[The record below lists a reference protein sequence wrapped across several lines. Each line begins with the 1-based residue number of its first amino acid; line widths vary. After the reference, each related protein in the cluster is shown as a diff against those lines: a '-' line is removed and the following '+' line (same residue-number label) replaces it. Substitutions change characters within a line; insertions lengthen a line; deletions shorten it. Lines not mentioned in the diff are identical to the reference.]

1 MTVSEP
7 LRLAIFDCDGT
18 LVDSQHSIVA
28 SMNAAFEAHAY
39 TRVSTLDQTID
50 NQLIELRDHCS
61 KMGWEV
67 VKEYA
72 DEGLSGTLSRDKRP
86 ALNSLIKDA
95 YRKRFDSVVCW
106 DISRIGRSMKELI
119 LFLSDMKDRGI
130 GICSVRQG
138 FDTSTSMGEIMFQFV
153 GILSSWEREMI
164 RERTLAGLERAK
176 SEGKTLGRRK
186 VTNDTMTAKILEL
199 RTAKKSI
206 REIASEVGVSRGT
219 VSNVLKV
226 A

>member
-1 MTVSEP
+1 MTKRV
-7 LRLAIFDCDGT
+7 AIY
-18 LVDSQHSIVA
+18 V
-28 SMNAAFEAHAY
+28 
-39 TRVSTLDQTID
+39 RVSTLDQTVD

-67 VKEYA
+67 IKEYK
-72 DEGLSGTLSRDKRP
+72 DEGLSGTLSREKRP
-86 ALNSLIKDA
+86 SFNEMIKDG
-95 YRKRFDSVVCW
+95 YRRKFELVVCW

-119 LFLSDMKDRGI
+119 MFLSDMKDRDI

-138 FDTSTSMGEIMFQFV
+138 FDTSTTMGEMMFQFV

-164 RERTLAGLERAK
+164 RERTLAGLDRAK
-176 SEGKTLGRRK
+176 KEGKTLGRKTVIDDDKVSHIRK
-186 VTNDTMTAKILEL
+186 L
-199 RTAKKSI
+199 RSI
-206 REIASEVGVSRGT
+206 GRSLRDIASEVGVSKGT

>member
-1 MTVSEP
+1 MV
-7 LRLAIFDCDGT
+7 RKVAIYC
-18 LVDSQHSIVA
+18 
-28 SMNAAFEAHAY
+28 
-39 TRVSTLDQTID
+39 RVSTLDQTIN
-50 NQLIELRDHCS
+50 NQLLELRDHCS
-61 KMGWEV
+61 KMGWEI

-72 DEGLSGTLSRDKRP
+72 DEGLSGTLSREKRP
-86 ALNSLIKDA
+86 ALNALIKDA

-106 DISRIGRSMKELI
+106 DISRIGRSMKELV
-119 LFLSDMKDRGI
+119 LFLSDMKDRDI

-138 FDTSTSMGEIMFQFV
+138 FDSSTSMGEIMFQFV

-186 VTNDTMTAKILEL
+186 VTDDTMTAKILEL

-206 REIASEVGVSRGT
+206 RDIASEVGVSTAT
-219 VSNVLKV
+219 VHRELKKV

>member
-1 MTVSEP
+1 MTKKVV
-7 LRLAIFDCDGT
+7 I
-18 LVDSQHSIVA
+18 
-28 SMNAAFEAHAY
+28 Y

-61 KMGWEV
+61 KMGWEI

-164 RERTLAGLERAK
+164 RERSLAGLDRAK
-176 SEGKTLGRRK
+176 REGKTLGRRK

-199 RTAKKSI
+199 RNDKKSI
-206 REIASEVGVSRGT
+206 RQIASEVGVSTAT
-219 VSNVLKV
+219 VHRQLKMV

>member
-1 MTVSEP
+1 MV
-7 LRLAIFDCDGT
+7 RKVAI
-18 LVDSQHSIVA
+18 
-28 SMNAAFEAHAY
+28 Y

-61 KMGWEV
+61 KMEWEV

-72 DEGLSGTLSRDKRP
+72 DEGLSGTLSREKRP
-86 ALNSLIKDA
+86 ALNALIKDA

-106 DISRIGRSMKELI
+106 DISRIGRSMKELV
-119 LFLSDMKDRGI
+119 LFLSDMKDRNV

-186 VTNDTMTAKILEL
+186 VTDETMTAKILEL

>member
-1 MTVSEP
+1 
-7 LRLAIFDCDGT
+7 
-18 LVDSQHSIVA
+18 
-28 SMNAAFEAHAY
+28 
-39 TRVSTLDQTID
+39 
-50 NQLIELRDHCS
+50 
-61 KMGWEV
+61 
-67 VKEYA
+67 
-72 DEGLSGTLSRDKRP
+72 
-86 ALNSLIKDA
+86 
-95 YRKRFDSVVCW
+95 
-106 DISRIGRSMKELI
+106 MKELV
-119 LFLSDMKDRGI
+119 LFLSDMKDRDV

-186 VTNDTMTAKILEL
+186 VTNETMTARILEL
-199 RTAKKSI
+199 RNGKKSI

-219 VSNVLKV
+219 VNNILKV

>member
-1 MTVSEP
+1 MTKKVVIY
-7 LRLAIFDCDGT
+7 A
-18 LVDSQHSIVA
+18 
-28 SMNAAFEAHAY
+28 
-39 TRVSTLDQTID
+39 RVSTLDQTVD

-61 KMGWEV
+61 KMGWEI
-67 VKEYA
+67 VKEYT

-86 ALNSLIKDA
+86 ALNAMIDDG
-95 YRKRFDSVVCW
+95 YRKKFDTVICW

-176 SEGKTLGRRK
+176 SEGKILGRRK
-186 VTNDTMTAKILEL
+186 VTNDTMTAQIIEL
-199 RTAKKSI
+199 RNDKKSI
-206 REIASEVGVSRGT
+206 RQIASEVGVSRGT

>member
-1 MTVSEP
+1 
-7 LRLAIFDCDGT
+7 
-18 LVDSQHSIVA
+18 
-28 SMNAAFEAHAY
+28 
-39 TRVSTLDQTID
+39 
-50 NQLIELRDHCS
+50 
-61 KMGWEV
+61 MGWEI
-67 VKEYA
+67 VKEYT
-72 DEGLSGTLSRDKRP
+72 DEGLSGTVSRNKRP
-86 ALNSLIKDA
+86 ALNAMIKDG
-95 YRKRFDSVVCW
+95 YRKKFDTVVCW
-106 DISRIGRSMKELI
+106 DIGRIGRSMKELV

-176 SEGKTLGRRK
+176 SEGKILRRRK
-186 VTNDTMTAKILEL
+186 VTNDTMTAQIIEL
-199 RTAKKSI
+199 RNDKKSI
-206 REIASEVGVSRGT
+206 RQIASEVGVSRGT

>member
-1 MTVSEP
+1 MTKKVG
-7 LRLAIFDCDGT
+7 I
-18 LVDSQHSIVA
+18 
-28 SMNAAFEAHAY
+28 Y

-50 NQLIELRDHCS
+50 NQLLELRDHCS

-153 GILSSWEREMI
+153 GILSSWERSMI
-164 RERTLAGLERAK
+164 RERTLAGLERARR
-176 SEGKTLGRRK
+176 EGKTLGRRK
-186 VTNDTMTAKILEL
+186 VTNDTMTAKIIEL
-199 RTAKKSI
+199 RTANRSI
-206 REIASEVGVSRGT
+206 RDIASEVGVSRGT
-219 VSNVLKV
+219 VSNVLR
-226 A
+226 AA

>member
-1 MTVSEP
+1 MTKKVG
-7 LRLAIFDCDGT
+7 I
-18 LVDSQHSIVA
+18 
-28 SMNAAFEAHAY
+28 Y

-50 NQLIELRDHCS
+50 NQLLELRDHCS
-61 KMGWEV
+61 KMGWEI

-153 GILSSWEREMI
+153 GILSSWERSMI
-164 RERTLAGLERAK
+164 RERTLAGLERARR
-176 SEGKTLGRRK
+176 EGKTLGRRK
-186 VTNDTMTAKILEL
+186 VTNDRMTAKIIEL
-199 RTAKKSI
+199 RSAKKSI
-206 REIASEVGVSRGT
+206 REIASEVGVSTAT
-219 VSNVLKV
+219 VHRQLKMV

>member
-1 MTVSEP
+1 MTKKVVIY
-7 LRLAIFDCDGT
+7 A
-18 LVDSQHSIVA
+18 
-28 SMNAAFEAHAY
+28 
-39 TRVSTLDQTID
+39 RVSTLDQTVD

-61 KMGWEV
+61 KMGWEI
-67 VKEYA
+67 VKEYT
-72 DEGLSGTLSRDKRP
+72 DKGLSGTLSREKRP
-86 ALNSLIKDA
+86 ALNAMIKDG
-95 YRKRFDSVVCW
+95 YRKKFDTVVCW
-106 DISRIGRSMKELI
+106 DISRLGRSMKELV

-176 SEGKTLGRRK
+176 SEGKILGRRK
-186 VTNDTMTAKILEL
+186 VTNDTTTAKIIEL
-199 RTAKKSI
+199 RNDKKSI

>member
-1 MTVSEP
+1 MTKKVV
-7 LRLAIFDCDGT
+7 I
-18 LVDSQHSIVA
+18 
-28 SMNAAFEAHAY
+28 Y

-61 KMGWEV
+61 KMGWEI

-164 RERTLAGLERAK
+164 RERTLAGLDRAK
-176 SEGKTLGRRK
+176 REGKTLGRRK
-186 VTNDTMTAKILEL
+186 VTNDTMTAKIIEL
-199 RTAKKSI
+199 RNDKKFI
-206 REIASEVGVSRGT
+206 RKIASEVGVSRGT

>member
-1 MTVSEP
+1 MTKKV
-7 LRLAIFDCDGT
+7 AI
-18 LVDSQHSIVA
+18 
-28 SMNAAFEAHAY
+28 Y

-86 ALNSLIKDA
+86 ALNALINDA

-164 RERTLAGLERAK
+164 RERTLAGLERARR
-176 SEGKTLGRRK
+176 EGKTLGRRK
-186 VTNDTMTAKILEL
+186 VTNDRMTATIIEL
-199 RTAKKSI
+199 RNDKKSI
-206 REIASEVGVSRGT
+206 RQIASEVGVSTAT
-219 VSNVLKV
+219 VHRQLKKV

>member
-1 MTVSEP
+1 MV
-7 LRLAIFDCDGT
+7 RRVAI
-18 LVDSQHSIVA
+18 
-28 SMNAAFEAHAY
+28 Y

-61 KMGWEV
+61 RMGWEI

-95 YRKRFDSVVCW
+95 YRKKFDSVVCW
-106 DISRIGRSMKELI
+106 DISRLGRSMKELI
-119 LFLSDMKDRGI
+119 LFLSDMKDKGV

-176 SEGKTLGRRK
+176 REGKTLGRKK
-186 VTNDTMTAKILEL
+186 VVDDEMSAKIIEL

-206 REIASEVGVSRGT
+206 RAIASEVGVSRGT
-219 VSNVLKV
+219 VSNVLR
-226 A
+226 AA

>member
-1 MTVSEP
+1 MTKKVG
-7 LRLAIFDCDGT
+7 I
-18 LVDSQHSIVA
+18 
-28 SMNAAFEAHAY
+28 Y

-50 NQLIELRDHCS
+50 NQLLELRDHCS
-61 KMGWEV
+61 KMGWEM

-72 DEGLSGTLSRDKRP
+72 DEGLSGTLSREKRP

-176 SEGKTLGRRK
+176 SQGKTLGRRK
-186 VTNDTMTAKILEL
+186 VTNETMTAKIVEL
-199 RTAKKSI
+199 RTAKKTI
-206 REIASEVGVSRGT
+206 RQIASEVGVSRGT
-219 VSNVLKV
+219 VNNVLKV

>member
-1 MTVSEP
+1 MGRKV
-7 LRLAIFDCDGT
+7 AIYC
-18 LVDSQHSIVA
+18 
-28 SMNAAFEAHAY
+28 
-39 TRVSTLDQTID
+39 RVSTLDQTIN
-50 NQLIELRDHCS
+50 NQLLELRDHCS

-67 VKEYA
+67 VKEYS
-72 DEGLSGTLSRDKRP
+72 DEGLSGTLSREKRP
-86 ALNSLIKDA
+86 ALNALIKDA

-106 DISRIGRSMKELI
+106 DISRIGRSMKELV
-119 LFLSDMKDRGI
+119 LFLSDMKDRDI

-153 GILSSWEREMI
+153 GILSSWEKTMI
-164 RERTLAGLERAK
+164 RERTHGGLERAK

-186 VTNDTMTAKILEL
+186 VTNDTMTAKIIEL

-206 REIASEVGVSRGT
+206 RDIASEVGVSRGT

>member
-1 MTVSEP
+1 MTKKVV
-7 LRLAIFDCDGT
+7 I
-18 LVDSQHSIVA
+18 
-28 SMNAAFEAHAY
+28 Y

-61 KMGWEV
+61 RMGWEI

-72 DEGLSGTLSRDKRP
+72 DEGLSGTLSREKRP

-176 SEGKTLGRRK
+176 SQGKTLGRRK

-199 RTAKKSI
+199 RTANKSI
-206 REIASEVGVSRGT
+206 RDIASEVGVSRVT
-219 VSNVLKV
+219 VNNVLKV

>member
-1 MTVSEP
+1 MGRKV
-7 LRLAIFDCDGT
+7 AI
-18 LVDSQHSIVA
+18 
-28 SMNAAFEAHAY
+28 Y

-61 KMGWEV
+61 KMGWEI

-86 ALNSLIKDA
+86 ALNALIKDA
-95 YRKRFDSVVCW
+95 YRKRFDSVICW
-106 DISRIGRSMKELI
+106 DISRIGRSMKELV
-119 LFLSDMKDRGI
+119 LFLSDMKDRDI

-138 FDTSTSMGEIMFQFV
+138 FDTSTTMGEIMFQFV

-176 SEGKTLGRRK
+176 SQGKTLGRRK
-186 VTNDTMTAKILEL
+186 VTNDTMTAKIIEL
-199 RTAKKSI
+199 RSAKKSLQ
-206 REIASEVGVSRGT
+206 EIASEVGVSIAT
-219 VSNVLKV
+219 VHRQLKKV

>member
-1 MTVSEP
+1 
-7 LRLAIFDCDGT
+7 
-18 LVDSQHSIVA
+18 
-28 SMNAAFEAHAY
+28 
-39 TRVSTLDQTID
+39 
-50 NQLIELRDHCS
+50 
-61 KMGWEV
+61 
-67 VKEYA
+67 
-72 DEGLSGTLSRDKRP
+72 
-86 ALNSLIKDA
+86 
-95 YRKRFDSVVCW
+95 
-106 DISRIGRSMKELI
+106 MKELV

-176 SEGKTLGRRK
+176 SEGKTLGRKK
-186 VTNDTMTAKILEL
+186 VTNDTMTAKIIEL
-199 RTAKKSI
+199 RNDKKSI
-206 REIASEVGVSRGT
+206 REIASDVGVSIGT

>member
-1 MTVSEP
+1 MT
-7 LRLAIFDCDGT
+7 T
-18 LVDSQHSIVA
+18 KVA
-28 SMNAAFEAHAY
+28 LY
-39 TRVSTLDQTID
+39 CRVSTLDQTIN
-50 NQLIELRDHCS
+50 NQLLELRDHCS
-61 KMGWEV
+61 KMEWEI

-106 DISRIGRSMKELI
+106 DISRIGRSMKELV
-119 LFLSDMKDRGI
+119 LFLSDMKDRDI

-153 GILSSWEREMI
+153 GILSSWEKTMI

-176 SEGKTLGRRK
+176 YEGKTLGRRK
-186 VTNDTMTAKILEL
+186 VTNDTMTAKIIEL
-199 RTAKKSI
+199 RNDKKSI
-206 REIASEVGVSRGT
+206 RQIASEVGVSRGT
-219 VSNVLKV
+219 VSNILKV